1 MEELTERLKKNTE
14 EKRKRLEERLNKT
27 NTAFFQMTEGIKN
40 EYIKLSLGILGSFA
54 ATSPGLDWLP
64 GPEWLYVV
72 GALGYS
78 AKKIY
83 DINNYYKDKNNV
95 GDDKNG

>member
-1 MEELTERLKKNTE
+1 MEDLTERLKKNTE
-14 EKRKRLEERLNKT
+14 EKRKKLEEKLNKT
-27 NTAFFQMTEGIKN
+27 KEKFSRIPDKIET
-40 EYIKLSLGILGSFA
+40 EYIKLTIGILGSFA

-64 GPEWLYVV
+64 GPDWLYVL
-72 GALGYS
+72 GAFGYS

-83 DINNYYKDKNNV
+83 DINNYHKEKNNP